1 MRSMAALYLDSH
13 NDLSPVAQALVPSS
27 RSATAESFF
36 SPSALIEFQ
45 CLISSMHWPLSV
57 WSASAGVEQP
67 TKIVNAKIDR
77 NCFMH
82 IFTKLPKQIT
92 RAGRQISCL
101 CYNTLYQL
109 GRKS

>member
-1 MRSMAALYLDSH
+1 MRSIAALYLASQVA
-13 NDLSPVAQALVPSS
+13 LSPDAQALVPSS
-27 RSATAESFF
+27 RSSTAESFF

-45 CLISSMHWPLSV
+45 CLISSMHLPSSE

-77 NCFMH
+77 NCFML

-92 RAGRQISCL
+92 KAGRHMVNL